1 MSQYKFETLQLHVGQ
16 ERPDPAT
23 DARAVPIYQT
33 TSYVFRDGRIHFD
46 RLKKMK
52 ETVGRSRL
60 VLDLSC
66 RRMSDGYH
74 VVTDRWQRET
84 QERVEEPLLERLS
97 GYCDEFLIHA
107 VDVEGKAEGIEE
119 GLASLLGA
127 WGGKP
132 MTYAGGIHSYED
144 LELLKKLGRNR
155 LNVTIGSALDLFGG
169 ALSWEKVSEMCK
181 SD

>member
-1 MSQYKFETLQLHVGQ
+1 MRDAVG
-16 ERPDPAT
+16 
-23 DARAVPIYQT
+23 
-33 TSYVFRDGRIHFD
+33 
-46 RLKKMK
+46 K
-52 ETVGRSRL
+52 ERL

-66 RRMSDGYH
+66 RKTGDGYR

-132 MTYAGGIHSYED
+132 MTYAGGVHSYED

-169 ALSWEKVSEMCK
+169 VLSWEKVSEMCK